1 MESCVKLTIVLVTE
15 VPMFDPMIIG
25 TAVLTGTS
33 VATRPTMMVVEVEE
47 DWTRTVTS
55 TPIMT
60 PTTGLFRRVESA
72 KNAKIKESDNFY
84 PYYNPQVSVTHP
96 NLEVYQVGLL
106 VVLYVSSLEKLKMS
120 G

>member
-1 MESCVKLTIVLVTE
+1 MKLTIVLVTE

-72 KNAKIKESDNFY
+72 KNAKIKKVTIFFSMICILRPPIFFPPRSLKESERKERE
-84 PYYNPQVSVTHP
+84 QM
-96 NLEVYQVGLL
+96 
-106 VVLYVSSLEKLKMS
+106 KK
-120 G
+120 